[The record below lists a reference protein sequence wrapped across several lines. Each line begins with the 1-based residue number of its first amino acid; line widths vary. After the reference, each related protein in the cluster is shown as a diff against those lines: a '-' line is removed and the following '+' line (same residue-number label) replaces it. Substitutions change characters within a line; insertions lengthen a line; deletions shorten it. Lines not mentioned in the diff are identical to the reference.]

1 MDRQIIMFPII
12 NTKNENPDKTI
23 PDKAKLTNKQM
34 WCPYCSK
41 PVVFVLDNR
50 LGVRKC
56 PYCGISDKDY
66 NVKKVNNKWF

>member
-1 MDRQIIMFPII
+1 MAKQIDMFLTI
-12 NTKNENPDKTI
+12 NTINENPDKTI
-23 PDKAKLTNKQM
+23 PEKAKLTNKQM

-41 PVVFVLDNR
+41 PVVFVSDKR

-66 NVKKVNNKWF
+66 NVKKVNNKWI